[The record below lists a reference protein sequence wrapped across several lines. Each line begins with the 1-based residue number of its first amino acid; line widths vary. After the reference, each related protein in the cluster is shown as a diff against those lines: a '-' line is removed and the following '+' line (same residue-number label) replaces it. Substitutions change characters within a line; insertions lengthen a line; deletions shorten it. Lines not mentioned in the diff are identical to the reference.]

1 MKLQYYT
8 RSIVLM
14 LMVASVLIL
23 PSCKRY
29 LDIEPQSFFDEAYT
43 FSTVTTATSA
53 VMGVYGRLTGESAY
67 GSRLSL
73 IYPVDADDFLAF
85 GNTSSGGG
93 DNGAKAIARYNA
105 APENIQLERPFNQL
119 FSGIES
125 ANICIKNIPKMDLYT
140 NGTAA
145 DIRSLKRLHG
155 EVLTLR
161 AQFYFELIRVWGDV
175 PAQFEPS
182 ADQTDL
188 FKTKTDRDSI
198 YNRILDDL
206 KIAEELV
213 PWRKESGI
221 AIDERITK
229 GAVKAIRAKIA
240 LFCGGYSLRRNS
252 GIMERRADYLE
263 YYKIARDE
271 CKDIIDSK
279 QHALNPS
286 FEAVFKDNIDAH
298 KIETNGEV
306 IFEVA
311 LAGGLNTT
319 DGRLGN
325 SDGPNVGANAGGG
338 GVRVLPT
345 YYYSF
350 DVLDSRMPVTIADYT
365 INPSNNKLGAV
376 LPAAASG
383 KFRRDWISNPVVD
396 LKSTA
401 SYYGVNWPIIRYTDV
416 LLMFA
421 EADNEINSGPGTD
434 AISAVNSVRQ
444 RAWARG
450 IKTINVVNG
459 GTGYTAIP
467 AVTITG
473 TGTGAAA
480 VASVSGGKV
489 VKITVISAGDNYT
502 AAPVISFT
510 GGNGTLATATATIL
524 TNKAEAN
531 LTPQQTADKDAFFNA
546 IVNERWFEFGGEGIR
561 KYDLIRWNLLDQKIT
576 ETRANLTKMLNK
588 QAPYQNLPQVR
599 FYRNTSPTLIW
610 QNSMYE
616 PAPAAAL
623 TGYTSVSWIAAL
635 SALYVT
641 NVAELYRPN
650 HGELLP
656 LPRAVID
663 ANPKLKQDYG
673 Y

>member
-1 MKLQYYT
+1 MKLQYYI
-8 RSIVLM
+8 RSGVFMMVLASA
-14 LMVASVLIL
+14 LML

-53 VMGVYGRLTGESAY
+53 VMGVYGRLTGESGY

-105 APENIQLERPFNQL
+105 TPENIQLERPYNQL

-125 ANICIKNIPKMDLYT
+125 ANICIKNIPKMNLYT
-140 NGTAA
+140 NGSAA
-145 DIRSLKRLHG
+145 DIRALQRLHG
-155 EVLTLR
+155 EALTLR

-182 ADQTDL
+182 ADQADL
-188 FKTKTDRDSI
+188 FKAKTDRDTI
-198 YNRILDDL
+198 YNRILADL
-206 KIAEELV
+206 KVAEELV
-213 PWRKESGI
+213 PWRKESGV
-221 AIDERITK
+221 AADERITK

-240 LFCGGYSLRRNS
+240 LFCGGYSLRKNS
-252 GIMERRADYLE
+252 GQMERRSDYLE
-263 YYKIARDE
+263 YYKIARTE
-271 CKDIIDSK
+271 CKEIIDAK
-279 QHALNPS
+279 QHVLNPS

-298 KIETNGEV
+298 KIEANGEV

-325 SDGPNVGANAGGG
+325 ADGPNVGANSGGG
-338 GVRVLPT
+338 GVRVVPT
-345 YYYSF
+345 YYYAF
-350 DVLDSRMPVTIADYT
+350 NPLDSRLPVTIADYT

-401 SYYGVNWPIIRYTDV
+401 SYYGVNWPVIRYSDV

-421 EADNEINSGPGTD
+421 EAENEINSNPTSE
-434 AISAVNSVRQ
+434 AIDAVNAVRQ

-450 IKTINVVNG
+450 IKTINVING
-459 GTGYTAIP
+459 GSGYTGIP

-489 VKITVISAGDNYT
+489 VKITIISVGGGYT
-502 AAPVISFT
+502 AAPTITFA
-510 GGNGTLATATATIL
+510 GGNGTGATASATVL
-524 TNKAEAN
+524 TDKAEAN
-531 LTPQQTADKDAFFNA
+531 LLPAQTASKAAFFDA

-561 KYDLIRWNLLDQKIT
+561 KYDLIRWNLLGQKIT
-576 ETRANLTKMLNK
+576 ETKVSLTKMLNK
-588 QAPYQNLPQVR
+588 EAPYQNLPQVR
-599 FYRNTSPTLIW
+599 FYKNTSPTLVW

-656 LPRAVID
+656 LPRAAID
-663 ANPKLKQDYG
+663 ANPKLTQDYG